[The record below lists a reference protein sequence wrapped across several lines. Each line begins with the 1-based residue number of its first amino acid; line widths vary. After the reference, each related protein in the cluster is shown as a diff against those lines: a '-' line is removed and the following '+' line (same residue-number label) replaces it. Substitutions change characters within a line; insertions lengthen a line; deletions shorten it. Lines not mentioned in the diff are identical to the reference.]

1 MSRLLRALTP
11 LIAFFLMLPGCG
23 GNAPV
28 APSAAVVNGES
39 VPSARYQL
47 LVSSAQRRIESSGLS
62 VDWNAAQGRSQL
74 RQIQAQALQLAVRD
88 TVIEQQA
95 RRRGIG
101 VGVGD
106 LDEAVTA
113 LEGLAGGPDQLDQR
127 LEMEGMSRADY
138 RALLRYTLLD
148 RKLRAAD
155 VRWDE
160 HLAAAVRAAGVQA
173 FVGPCETDHRYP
185 RCVDER

>member
-11 LIAFFLMLPGCG
+11 LIALSLTLAGCG
-23 GNAPV
+23 GQAATAPN
-28 APSAAVVNGES
+28 AAVVNGEQ
-39 VPSARYQL
+39 VPTARYQL
-47 LVSSAQRRIESSGLS
+47 LVSSAQRRIESSGLP

-95 RRRGIG
+95 RRRGVGIG
-101 VGVGD
+101 EAD

-113 LEGLAGGPDQLDQR
+113 LEGLAGGHEQLDQR
-127 LEMEGMSRADY
+127 LGMEGLSRGDY

-155 VRWDE
+155 ERWDE
-160 HLAAAVRAAGVQA
+160 HLAGALRAASVQA
-173 FVGPCETDHRYP
+173 FVGPCATDHRYP